1 VYISGTQII
10 SEVCKYIREYMKT
23 FREFIGESELDD
35 LRRELGS
42 LGFLRHEVQLE
53 VYAIVEEGR
62 YFHNCQGWCKGAG
75 DTKEEALKHALWA
88 LGKAFPKGEISL
100 QGNSLAAA
108 KLDIPSR
115 VLDDLMKG
123 LPLHLAKNK
132 IYPSVIDGTITAD
145 FREVEYPESFG
156 NALVESKGK
165 YYKPK

>member
-1 VYISGTQII
+1 
-10 SEVCKYIREYMKT
+10 MKK
-23 FREFIGESELDD
+23 FAQFILENELDD

-53 VYAIVEEGR
+53 VYAIVEEGG

-75 DTKEEALKHALWA
+75 DTKEAALEHALWA
-88 LGKAFPKGEISL
+88 LGKAFPEGEIRL
-100 QGNSLAAA
+100 QGNLLAAA
-108 KLDIPSR
+108 KLDIPSL
-115 VLDDLMKG
+115 VLDDLIKG

-156 NALVESKGK
+156 NALVTSKGK